1 MAIIS
6 AARKEAGYA
15 ADGNVSKYIVETF
28 RGDRY
33 KPWCM
38 SMINWLF
45 VQCFGA
51 VKARQMLFQTSGFT
65 NYCYMVL
72 EKFQD
77 AHRTSETPQVG
88 DLVFFHINAWTDHV
102 GLVTDI
108 ENEQIK
114 VVSGN
119 VRLENGQNGVVELW
133 YSLNDETIVAFGHP
147 DWRVA

>member
-1 MAIIS
+1 MGRKTANGLLGCCTTVS
-6 AARKEAGYA
+6 AADA
-15 ADGNVSKYIVETF
+15 
-28 RGDRY
+28 
-33 KPWCM
+33 KP
-38 SMINWLF
+38 
-45 VQCFGA
+45 
-51 VKARQMLFQTSGFT
+51 
-65 NYCYMVL
+65 
-72 EKFQD
+72 
-77 AHRTSETPQVG
+77 G

-102 GLVTDI
+102 GLVTEI